1 MAMSALTGNPSSVS
15 IQRTALFAVGGLA
28 AALLAGAAVLWMKL
42 GTAVFFDVVRAG
54 IAYCF

>member
-1 MAMSALTGNPSSVS
+1 MSALTGNPSSVS

>member
-1 MAMSALTGNPSSVS
+1 MSTLTQNVRFASTQRIALLA
-15 IQRTALFAVGGLA
+15 IGGV
-28 AALLAGAAVLWMKL
+28 AALLVAAAAILWMKL